1 MNQSKYFNS
10 RLTNMQK
17 LHFANIPAFTFV
29 IFVL

>member
-17 LHFANIPAFTFV
+17 LHFD
-29 IFVL
+29 